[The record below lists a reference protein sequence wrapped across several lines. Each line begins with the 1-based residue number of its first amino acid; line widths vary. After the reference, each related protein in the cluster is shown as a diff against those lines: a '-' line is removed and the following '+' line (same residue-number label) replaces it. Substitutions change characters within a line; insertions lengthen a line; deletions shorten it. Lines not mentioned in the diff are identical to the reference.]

1 MTLSRVQAWFNRV
14 PATDRDLPLLIADGY
29 AYTPRQALEEVR
41 RNTPTGARLQAL
53 IESGRYGTTP
63 QEEAELAKRR
73 LVEILRK
80 YPPGKPVVG
89 TLGGKAYTP
98 EELIREIESE
108 TETGRRLIEAEKSRM
123 QKLVRL

>member
-1 MTLSRVQAWFNRV
+1 VTLARVQAWYNRI
-14 PATDRDLPLLIADGY
+14 PAADRDLPLLILDGY

-53 IESGRYGTTP
+53 IESGRYGSTP

-73 LVEILRK
+73 LIEILRR

-89 TLGGKAYTP
+89 TLGRMFTP

-123 QKLVRL
+123 QRIVRL

>member
-1 MTLSRVQAWFNRV
+1 MTLARVQAWYARI
-14 PATDRDLPLLIADGY
+14 PAADRDLPLLIADGY

-89 TLGGKAYTP
+89 TLGRTFTP

-108 TETGRRLIEAEKSRM
+108 TETGKRLVEAEKSRM
-123 QKLVRL
+123 QRLVRL